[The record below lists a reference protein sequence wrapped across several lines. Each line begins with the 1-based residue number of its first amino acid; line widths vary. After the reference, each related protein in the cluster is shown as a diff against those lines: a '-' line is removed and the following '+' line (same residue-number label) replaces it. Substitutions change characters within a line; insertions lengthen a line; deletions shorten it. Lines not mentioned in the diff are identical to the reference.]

1 MAKSV
6 TRWWALVVA
15 MILGLFSKGG
25 LAQDSA
31 DSDYESF
38 KAELQA
44 FEEARAKNTEAAY
57 RDFLRRYPEGQL
69 TDEAFRDLVS
79 ALVKQERPIFE
90 PAFDQQLVI
99 EGLMPAPVEPTLTAT
114 TTPNIQDIQP
124 SAAPAAAAP
133 EPTAPPVTAA
143 TTERVTDENTP
154 SSFGWTR
161 PRATVA
167 SQLDPY

>member
-6 TRWWALVVA
+6 TRWWALIVA
-15 MILGLFSKGG
+15 MILGVFSKGG
-25 LAQDSA
+25 LAQNA
-31 DSDYESF
+31 TDSDYESF

-44 FEEARAKNTEAAY
+44 FEQARAKNTEAAY
-57 RDFLRRYPEGQL
+57 RDFLRRYPDGQL

-99 EGLMPAPVEPTLTAT
+99 EGLMPAPVKPTLTAT
-114 TTPNIQDIQP
+114 NPPNVQP
-124 SAAPAAAAP
+124 SAAPASTT
-133 EPTAPPVTAA
+133 PTATTATVEAVPNPVP
-143 TTERVTDENTP
+143 TP
-154 SSFGWTR
+154 SGSTR
-161 PRATVA
+161 NRPTVA

>member
-6 TRWWALVVA
+6 TRWWALIVA
-15 MILGLFSKGG
+15 MILGVFSKGG
-25 LAQDSA
+25 LAQNA
-31 DSDYESF
+31 AASDYESF

-44 FEEARAKNTEAAY
+44 FEDARAKNTEAAY
-57 RDFLRRYPEGQL
+57 RDFLRRYPDGQL

-99 EGLMPAPVEPTLTAT
+99 EGLMPAPVEASLTAT
-114 TTPNIQDIQP
+114 STSDTRPAAATAET
-124 SAAPAAAAP
+124 SAAPV
-133 EPTAPPVTAA
+133 PTPAPPST
-143 TTERVTDENTP
+143 
-154 SSFGWTR
+154 GWNRNR
-161 PRATVA
+161 PTVA

>member
-6 TRWWALVVA
+6 TRWWALIVA
-15 MILGLFSKGG
+15 MILGVFSKGG
-25 LAQDSA
+25 LAQNA
-31 DSDYESF
+31 TDSDYESF

-44 FEEARAKNTEAAY
+44 FEQARAKNTEASY

-99 EGLMPAPVEPTLTAT
+99 EGLMPAPVKPTLAAT
-114 TTPNIQDIQP
+114 TPPDIQP
-124 SAAPAAAAP
+124 SAAPTQVAPAPTVATTEAPQEP
-133 EPTAPPVTAA
+133 EPTT
-143 TTERVTDENTP
+143 
-154 SSFGWTR
+154 SSFGWNRNR
-161 PRATVA
+161 PTVA

>member
-15 MILGLFSKGG
+15 MILGMFSKGG
-25 LAQDSA
+25 LAQNSS

-44 FEEARAKNTEAAY
+44 FEEARAKNTESAY

-79 ALVKQERPIFE
+79 TLVKQERPIFE

-114 TTPNIQDIQP
+114 TPPDIQP
-124 SAAPAAAAP
+124 SAAPAQTA
-133 EPTAPPVTAA
+133 PTAPTVA
-143 TTERVTDENTP
+143 TIEAPQEPAPTT

-161 PRATVA
+161 NRATVA